1 MKKFFATVTLMLASL
16 SIATP
21 ALCAVKSATFQV
33 SLTILESC
41 RVDGNTGAP
50 VVSCQMASSS
60 LVAAAPSQSAV
71 AVDGSPAWVVTF

>member
-1 MKKFFATVTLMLASL
+1 MKKFVAISTLMIASL

-41 RVDGNTGAP
+41 RVDGKQGAP

-60 LVAAAPSQSAV
+60 LVAAAPAQSAT
-71 AVDGSPAWVVTF
+71 AVDGAPAWVVTF